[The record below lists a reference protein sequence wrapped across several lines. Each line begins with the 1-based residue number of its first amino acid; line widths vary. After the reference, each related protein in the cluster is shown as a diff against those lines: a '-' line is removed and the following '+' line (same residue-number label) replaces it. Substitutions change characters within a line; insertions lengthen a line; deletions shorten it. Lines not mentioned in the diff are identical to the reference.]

1 MQRRCWCSQRA
12 GAAADARGS
21 ASRPPRRHLGD
32 AAAPICSHTPHQRG
46 TRAPHTPLPPP
57 HICSVR
63 GASCSSGGLT
73 ALLPQP
79 PRDVRERP
87 ARRLGA
93 LLLKHGARLIQRR
106 GRAHH
111 RRERVL
117 PRGPSP
123 RRCPL
128 KRAAVA
134 SPAVCVCMYAHNCAA
149 LLPPPQHP
157 PPRCAI
163 TPRPETLRREGAPGA
178 PPPRGVGG
186 ATTARKAWH
195 TAPAAGWT
203 GRARRPRAPR
213 GGGSGG
219 YRGGGDFREAGEGGN
234 ERGGLARGRLSF
246 LWPSVHVEG

>member
-79 PRDVRERP
+79 PRDARERP

-134 SPAVCVCMYAHNCAA
+134 SRHWQFAFVCMHTTVQRSSHPRSILPLAARSRRGLRRCGGRA
-149 LLPPPQHP
+149 LL
-157 PPRCAI
+157 
-163 TPRPETLRREGAPGA
+163 
-178 PPPRGVGG
+178 
-186 ATTARKAWH
+186 
-195 TAPAAGWT
+195 
-203 GRARRPRAPR
+203 ARRRR
-213 GGGSGG
+213 GGGGG
-219 YRGGGDFREAGEGGN
+219 RPLHARPGTPLPPLAGRGVRGALERRAAAAAASTEEEVTSERRAKGATKEEA
-234 ERGGLARGRLSF
+234 
-246 LWPSVHVEG
+246 